1 LDFALEVRR
10 CQEHTGADL
19 AMGISDKIFGDKLTT
34 FELAPDGSRFC
45 MSVAD
50 ETGQSRGLGLPSECL
65 VQLIMTLP
73 EMASQA
79 LRMRYRDDSLRIVYP
94 LGAMRV
100 EAAHI
105 DETTILTLATHDGFA
120 VSFGLTAHDLKRLEN
135 TARDAR
141 TKMRPSFIKN

>member
-1 LDFALEVRR
+1 
-10 CQEHTGADL
+10 
-19 AMGISDKIFGDKLTT
+19 MGINDKIFGDKLTT

-45 MSVAD
+45 MNVAD
-50 ETGQSRGLGLPSECL
+50 ESGQSRGLSLPSECL

-79 LRMRYRDDSLRIVYP
+79 LRMRYRDNSLRVVFP

-105 DETTILTLATHDGFA
+105 DETTILTLATEDGFA
-120 VSFGLTAHDLKRLEN
+120 VSFGLTANDLKRLEN

-141 TKMRPSFIKN
+141 TKVRPSFIKN